1 MVYRGKPSAGC
12 EACRRAKK
20 RCTLEVPACLRCVK
34 LRKDCSGYRDTTE
47 LQIQDESEA
56 VKRKALKQKVRQTT
70 AATYLLAPP
79 AAQALSGTLTPA
91 STNSDSSSG
100 SDEATEIVMHSSSWS
115 DDGGIETYGYD
126 RNLALVSRSG
136 SVPLGFS
143 MRPLAAEVAT
153 THFFNQ
159 FTASGHWNFLR
170 IFRQNDRIDPCLD
183 LAIRACGMA
192 ALDNVEYVSIGRD
205 YARTM
210 YIEAL
215 GLLNA
220 ALRDPERSKTDE
232 SLLAV
237 AMLGYYENL
246 VCDSRE
252 SIQSWK
258 AHIAGATQLLKIRGP
273 AQFRSLIGR
282 TLFRETRVQ
291 IMIHCIWDD
300 LQPPSFLWDWQ
311 DELQAQSV
319 EWHIARPADELI
331 EICYEFAKIR
341 ARVERRTVRDEEALA
356 KVNEI
361 DRRMVRWSINT
372 MTNSGALWHY
382 TTMDVPDDPNI
393 WNGMVHVYHGN
404 PAPSCWNTFRSMR
417 ILVTRSQEWLCRRL
431 PIFTDAERTEQTA
444 HFRQVRRQMTDEICA
459 GTPAALGHAP
469 SPAYNNPAVLVSA
482 YGSIWP
488 LFFAG
493 TCALERLGTTKWDAF
508 RETPSQTTKASA
520 ASAQAAWLLG
530 RLEHISSVVGL
541 KWAAGIASALKGD
554 FTLHTDLMPD
564 EIDDSWGLEIGH
576 HDGATPAWL
585 KRMQEARRARGQL
598 PLLVGGGR
606 TVIGDRIS

>member
-20 RCTLEVPACLRCVK
+20 RCTLEVPACSRCVK

-56 VKRKALKQKVRQTT
+56 VKRKALKQKARQST

-79 AAQALSGTLTPA
+79 AAHALSGTLTQA

-100 SDEATEIVMHSSSWS
+100 SDETTEIVMHSSSWS

-136 SVPLGFS
+136 SI
-143 MRPLAAEVAT
+143 LAWT
-153 THFFNQ
+153 
-159 FTASGHWNFLR
+159 S
-170 IFRQNDRIDPCLD
+170 
-183 LAIRACGMA
+183 
-192 ALDNVEYVSIGRD
+192 
-205 YARTM
+205 
-210 YIEAL
+210 
-215 GLLNA
+215 
-220 ALRDPERSKTDE
+220 RSAPVGWQPWITSTDE

-237 AMLGYYENL
+237 AVLGYYENL

-311 DELQAQSV
+311 DELQTQSV

-382 TTMDVPDDPNI
+382 TTMEVPDDPNI

-431 PIFTDAERTEQTA
+431 PIFTDVERTEQTA
-444 HFRQVRRQMTDEICA
+444 YFRQVRRQMTDEICA

-520 ASAQAAWLLG
+520 AGAQAAWLLG

-554 FTLHTDLMPD
+554 FTLHTDLLPD

-598 PLLVGGGR
+598 PLLVGGGKM
-606 TVIGDRIS
+606 VIGDRKS